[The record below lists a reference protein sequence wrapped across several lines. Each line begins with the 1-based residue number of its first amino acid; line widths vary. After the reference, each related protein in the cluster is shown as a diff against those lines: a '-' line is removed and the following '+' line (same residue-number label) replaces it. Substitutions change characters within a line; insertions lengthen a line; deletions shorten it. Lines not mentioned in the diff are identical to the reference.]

1 MIGNYFYTLAVA
13 AVAISVLLAIAPGG
27 MKSHLRTL
35 CALCMICLVCMPL
48 SGLLRVLREGEIEIP
63 EDWEQPE
70 VEQESG
76 YEQFSEQMLSGQLT
90 LLLEQN
96 LGISQD
102 DVQVYAEW
110 DGQGGLVRVTLVLS
124 GKAIWQDPAPIRT
137 YVQGL
142 LGCPCVIAIE

>member
-76 YEQFSEQMLSGQLT
+76 YEQFSEQMLAGQLT

>member
-48 SGLLRVLREGEIEIP
+48 SGLLRILREGEIEIP

>member
-63 EDWEQPE
+63 KDWEQPE

-76 YEQFSEQMLSGQLT
+76 YEQFSEQMLAGQLM

>member
-1 MIGNYFYTLAVA
+1 MMSHYFYTLAVA
-13 AVAISVLLAIAPGG
+13 AVAISVLLAIAPGS
-27 MKSHLRTL
+27 MKGHLRAL

-48 SGLLRVLREGEIEIP
+48 SGFLRDLRDGALEIP
-63 EDWEQPE
+63 EDWQQPE
-70 VEQESG
+70 VEQEPG

-90 LLLEQN
+90 LLLEQE

-110 DGQGGLVRVTLVLS
+110 DGQGSLVCVTLVLS